1 MKNTK
6 YFYISWVI
14 ALVAMLGSLYFS
26 EIMHYVPCGKCWYQ
40 RILMYPLVIIAGFAA
55 FTNAYHYKYLIMTF
69 SVIGFCISVIH
80 YMEQKIPGFA
90 PIKPCVGGVPCST
103 QYVNYFG
110 FITIPFLAGTAFL
123 LITVMMLLV
132 RKSNADAK

>member
-26 EIMHYVPCGKCWYQ
+26 EIKHFIPCQLCWYQ
-40 RILMYPLVIIAGFAA
+40 RILMYPLVLIAGFAA
-55 FTNAYHYKYLIMTF
+55 MTNVYHYKYLIMSF
-69 SVIGFCISVIH
+69 SIIGMIFSTYH

-90 PIKPCVGGVPCST
+90 SIKPCVGGVPCNT
-103 QYVNYFG
+103 QYINYFG
-110 FITIPFLAGTAFL
+110 FVTIPFLALVAFTA
-123 LITVMMLLV
+123 ITILMLCV
-132 RKSNADAK
+132 KKEKVTQ